1 MASRSPCGETEG
13 QVYSVSKSTSE
24 RKLTGNSQTS
34 PKELHVS
41 APHPIHNDNE
51 TDSEDNGSKSFPFLD
66 LPAELRQKILVEAA
80 GVCKMGSMTA
90 SAMAR
95 LPEDPVAKLKA
106 LEETGI
112 LSGDEKKFYAK
123 LRLLFCVCSTIR
135 EDMKY
140 VEREWLKNR
149 WMDLAE
155 LEHWLGLENR
165 PEMDSITLS
174 INCESFLRSPPPG
187 YEELVREHMRKARE
201 IQGRENPK
209 QAYYRRWMA
218 AIRRLPM
225 SHFKTI
231 EIYDAE
237 VPVENGL
244 LMYTF
249 VEQLHFYLLYKTRSR
264 KRGSVVFVVKH
275 LPEYEKDSSTV
286 IQAGEEFQSGRYW
299 RLRETQTEFLEPD
312 YT

>member
-1 MASRSPCGETEG
+1 MDFSFLTPDATSTSATAEEAWRLDRRVGRQRG
-13 QVYSVSKSTSE
+13 KSTQSSSQNL
-24 RKLTGNSQTS
+24 RAKLTGNSQTS
-34 PKELHVS
+34 PEELRVS

-51 TDSEDNGSKSFPFLD
+51 TDNEDNDSKSFPFLD

-106 LEETGI
+106 LKETGI

-135 EDMKY
+135 EDMMY

-155 LEHWLGLENR
+155 LEHLLGLENR

-187 YEELVREHMRKARE
+187 YEKL
-201 IQGRENPK
+201 
-209 QAYYRRWMA
+209 AYYRRWMA

-225 SHFKTI
+225 NHFKTI
-231 EIYDAE
+231 EVYDAE

-275 LPEYEKDSSTV
+275 LPEHEKDSSTV

-299 RLRETQTEFLEPD
+299 RLRET
-312 YT
+312 